1 MIVQLCRLLAGF
13 ETTTLWF
20 CSIICSKL
28 KELFALLK
36 SSCPSSDE
44 VSKML
49 YFGFLNFGF
58 SS

>member
-28 KELFALLK
+28 NELFALLK
-36 SSCPSSDE
+36 SSCSSSDE

-49 YFGFLNFGF
+49 YFGFLTFG
-58 SS
+58 